1 MHLTK
6 RRKLNESS
14 STLSKPFRSPIRVDT
29 RAQAH
34 QIANKEQTVPDHG
47 AKVIDHTP
55 NPHAGETEVEHN
67 SAKPPTAV
75 LAPPSRNSNLTST
88 LAHLLSSRRGP
99 ERDADYL
106 LLQKRRSALV
116 LQLSKLRQA
125 LDTARQALKIQ
136 SSSTDAALE
145 TLIRKW
151 RHVSRQAAE
160 QLFASARD
168 RVNCMGGVGAWR
180 GRNRTQTQEWEEE
193 ERRSHKNLTEE
204 QKDMIEDQKNE
215 TVAENRNRQLE
226 EAVEERDDEV
236 RPYPT
241 PLTSCLRLM
250 TIATTVFHHG
260 CDAQDSQYRTQANRI
275 Q

>member
-6 RRKLNESS
+6 RRKLGESS

-34 QIANKEQTVPDHG
+34 QIANHEQTVPDHS
-47 AKVIDHTP
+47 AKVIDHTL
-55 NPHAGETEVEHN
+55 NPYAGETEAEHN

-75 LAPPSRNSNLTST
+75 LALPSRSSNLTST
-88 LAHLLSSRRGP
+88 LAHLLSSRRDP

-125 LDTARQALKIQ
+125 LDTARQALTIQ
-136 SSSTDAALE
+136 SSNPDAALE

-160 QLFASARD
+160 QLFASAQD

-180 GRNRTQTQEWEEE
+180 ERNWKQTQEWDEEE
-193 ERRSHKNLTEE
+193 PRNHKNLTEE
-204 QKDMIEDQKNE
+204 QQDLIEDQKNE
-215 TVAENRNRQLE
+215 MVAKNRNRKLK

-236 RPYPT
+236 RPSST
-241 PLTSCLRLM
+241 PLTTCSRLM
-250 TIATTVFHHG
+250 TIAITVFHHG
-260 CDAQDSQYRTQANRI
+260 HDAQDSQYRTQANRI

>member
-1 MHLTK
+1 MHPTK
-6 RRKLNESS
+6 RRKLDESS
-14 STLSKPFRSPIRVDT
+14 STLYKPFRSPIRVDT

-151 RHVSRQAAE
+151 
-160 QLFASARD
+160 
-168 RVNCMGGVGAWR
+168 
-180 GRNRTQTQEWEEE
+180 
-193 ERRSHKNLTEE
+193 
-204 QKDMIEDQKNE
+204 
-215 TVAENRNRQLE
+215 
-226 EAVEERDDEV
+226 
-236 RPYPT
+236 
-241 PLTSCLRLM
+241 
-250 TIATTVFHHG
+250 
-260 CDAQDSQYRTQANRI
+260 
-275 Q
+275 